1 MSNEA
6 KTKRKHRTPAEI
18 LVEAEE
24 RIERLRLRQA
34 KKEAANDPAIKALL
48 DEKEDAAKRIREA
61 KKLLG
66 DGPQSATERIKKHEA
81 WIERMMPVD
90 STPQI
95 DVLHRE
101 GTRLGYIEM
110 PTGSKIVGFGPDA
123 DDPVIYLTR
132 TDDVGLIWLERHR
145 VRR

>member
-18 LVEAEE
+18 LVEAEQ

-34 KKEAANDPAIKALL
+34 KKEAANDPAIKTLL

-81 WIERMMPVD
+81 WIERINAEAD
-90 STPQI
+90 EARTILSFATTELDDI
-95 DVLHRE
+95 NAR
-101 GTRLGYIEM
+101 IEQAVSELA
-110 PTGSKIVGFGPDA
+110 SKEA
-123 DDPVIYLTR
+123 SA
-132 TDDVGLIWLERHR
+132 
-145 VRR
+145 